1 MRHMVV
7 YLFLIGML
15 GFNLLASPAIAAG
28 SEEGNFQIMKAT
40 ADKVW
45 RLNKATGEISVCSLD
60 GERLV
65 CSSSTEAIRP
75 PAVTYEEREAEKKRA
90 GEERKAKSMEFL
102 DRALAAIRSLF
113 EASLDQEKATGN

>member
-1 MRHMVV
+1 MKHVAL
-7 YLFLIGML
+7 YLFLAGMPGYSAL
-15 GFNLLASPAIAAG
+15 VSPAVA
-28 SEEGNFQIMKAT
+28 SESEKGNFQIMKAT

-45 RLNKATGEISVCSLD
+45 RLNKLSGEISVCSLD

-75 PAVTYEEREAEKKRA
+75 PAVTYEEREAEKKRVA
-90 GEERKAKSMEFL
+90 EERKAKSMEFM

-113 EASLDQEKATGN
+113 EASLDNEKGASK